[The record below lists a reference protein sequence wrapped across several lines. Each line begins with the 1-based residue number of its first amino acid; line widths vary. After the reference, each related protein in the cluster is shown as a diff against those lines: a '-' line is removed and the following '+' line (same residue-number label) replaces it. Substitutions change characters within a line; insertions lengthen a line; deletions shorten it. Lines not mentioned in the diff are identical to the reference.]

1 MTSGV
6 NTEMDKLQSIKQGKK
21 LSTQQEES
29 MLQNGINND
38 DFVLHLLNKYKIPVT
53 KENYIGLA
61 YPEGLPSDFDES
73 SLPEQVR
80 K

>member
-1 MTSGV
+1 
-6 NTEMDKLQSIKQGKK
+6 
-21 LSTQQEES
+21 